1 MTLPQDTTLFW
12 TLAAVLAA
20 VGLAFV
26 LLPLLRPA
34 SAEGGA
40 RRRTLAVLLAVTL
53 PALAIGLYL
62 RLGQPETLQATAEGP
77 AAAPA
82 EGPAEEQETM
92 ASPHGP
98 ETAELEA
105 RVKARPDDGEAW
117 LLLGQRYVLADRPQ
131 DAESAL
137 KRATELLPENASAW
151 SAYAEALALARG
163 ANMEG
168 EPMEAVYRALEL
180 DGKDE
185 KGLELAGLYHFS
197 RGGYGQAAYYWNR
210 LARILP
216 EGTPFAMEMAAA
228 AREARRRAMAGLG
241 VTLGEVGPR
250 EGAPDGGDTAT
261 ALPGAGSPM
270 EAAPAGGTPADPA
283 PGPVEGPPS
292 GAVSA
297 GPAAPPA
304 SEPSSPSL

>member
-1 MTLPQDTTLFW
+1 MTLPQDTPLFW
-12 TLAAVLAA
+12 TLAAALAV

-26 LLPLLRPA
+26 LLPLLRRRPD
-34 SAEGGA
+34 EGG

-53 PALAIGLYL
+53 PTLALGLYL
-62 RLGQPETLQATAEGP
+62 ALGQSGGPNTSAEAP
-77 AAAPA
+77 AAAPVA
-82 EGPAEEQETM
+82 EQEELV

-98 ETAELEA
+98 ETGELEA
-105 RVKARPDDGEAW
+105 RVRERAEDGEAW

-131 DAESAL
+131 DAETAL
-137 KRATELLPENASAW
+137 KRATELLPENASVW

-163 ANMEG
+163 ADLDG
-168 EPMEAVYRALEL
+168 EPMQAVYRALEL

-210 LARILP
+210 LARTLP
-216 EGTPFAMEMAAA
+216 EGSPFAMEMAAA
-228 AREARRRAMAGLG
+228 AREARRRAMSGLG

-250 EGAPDGGDTAT
+250 EGAAPAGDTPQGPPSDGGPAQPAPPDAP
-261 ALPGAGSPM
+261 AADPV
-270 EAAPAGGTPADPA
+270 AAPA
-283 PGPVEGPPS
+283 EGSSS

-297 GPAAPPA
+297 GPGLAPAAGPSRPP
-304 SEPSSPSL
+304 L

>member
-12 TLAAVLAA
+12 TLAVALAMA
-20 VGLAFV
+20 GLAFV
-26 LLPLLRPA
+26 LIPLLRRAP
-34 SAEGGA
+34 AEGGA

-62 RLGQPETLQATAEGP
+62 RLGQPETLQATAQ
-77 AAAPA
+77 APA
-82 EGPAEEQETM
+82 PAPVEEEPLV
-92 ASPHGP
+92 SPHGP
-98 ETAELEA
+98 EAAELEA
-105 RVKARPDDGEAW
+105 QLKDQPDDGEAW

-131 DAESAL
+131 DAEAAL
-137 KRATELLPENASAW
+137 KRATELLPENASVW

-216 EGTPFAMEMAAA
+216 EGSPFAMEMAAA
-228 AREARRRAMAGLG
+228 AREARRRAMSGLG

-250 EGAPDGGDTAT
+250 EGAAAAGDTPEGLPSDGGPAQPVSPDAP
-261 ALPGAGSPM
+261 AAGPV
-270 EAAPAGGTPADPA
+270 AAPA
-283 PGPVEGPPS
+283 EGSSS

-297 GPAAPPA
+297 GPASPPA
-304 SEPSSPSL
+304 AEPSRPPP